1 MFSGAPRKSDVRSYL
16 QKLCN
21 SAGVQLQMTEIDL
34 QISEEHDMSDEDRWQ
49 ELITKIRNGEFDII
63 IMSPPCSTWSRA
75 VWANRLGP
83 KPVRSREF
91 PFGFPWLKGD
101 LKEKAELGTLLV
113 MRCIET
119 LEIAPAKTV
128 CLWEHPEDLG
138 RSRNG
143 TPASVWQLEAL
154 RAVAKKRGMES
165 IVFHQCTYGADY
177 PKPTRFLS
185 EADGLLQLGFSG
197 WPILSKDLYYLGPL
211 PRSCGHAHRALI
223 GANDTGGFKTAP
235 TAAYPP
241 QMNEMI
247 ATLLFQH
254 WHKHLPPMPDGGGV
268 EKDAVAGVENS
279 QDGDLG
285 KEVEAEKAR
294 ARKGPLKTQ
303 LRSWQAGV
311 AVTQ

>member
-1 MFSGAPRKSDVRSYL
+1 
-16 QKLCN
+16 
-21 SAGVQLQMTEIDL
+21 MTEIDL

-165 IVFHQCTYGADY
+165 IVFINAPMERTILSPPGSSAKQMVCYSWDSVAG
-177 PKPTRFLS
+177 RFLVRTS
-185 EADGLLQLGFSG
+185 TTWDHCHGPAAMPTE
-197 WPILSKDLYYLGPL
+197 LS
-211 PRSCGHAHRALI
+211 
-223 GANDTGGFKTAP
+223 
-235 TAAYPP
+235 
-241 QMNEMI
+241 
-247 ATLLFQH
+247 
-254 WHKHLPPMPDGGGV
+254 
-268 EKDAVAGVENS
+268 
-279 QDGDLG
+279 
-285 KEVEAEKAR
+285 
-294 ARKGPLKTQ
+294 
-303 LRSWQAGV
+303 
-311 AVTQ
+311 

>member
-1 MFSGAPRKSDVRSYL
+1 
-16 QKLCN
+16 
-21 SAGVQLQMTEIDL
+21 MTEIDL

-119 LEIAPAKTV
+119 LEVAPAKTV

-197 WPILSKDLYYLGPL
+197 WPI
-211 PRSCGHAHRALI
+211 
-223 GANDTGGFKTAP
+223 F
-235 TAAYPP
+235 
-241 QMNEMI
+241 
-247 ATLLFQH
+247 
-254 WHKHLPPMPDGGGV
+254 
-268 EKDAVAGVENS
+268 
-279 QDGDLG
+279 
-285 KEVEAEKAR
+285 
-294 ARKGPLKTQ
+294 
-303 LRSWQAGV
+303 
-311 AVTQ
+311 